1 MEMERNALIR
11 PRAAA
16 AAAAGLRPVL
26 LRRCPH
32 CGGDVRLVRDIYG
45 SYRQCLQCSREIA
58 PEALTAPAP
67 IPNAGAAERRP
78 QRRAV
83 AERAAA

>member
-1 MEMERNALIR
+1 MERNALIR
-11 PRAAA
+11 PRAAAA

-58 PEALTAPAP
+58 PEALAAPVTHA
-67 IPNAGAAERRP
+67 AGAAERRP
-78 QRRAV
+78 GAV
-83 AERAAA
+83 AERAVA

>member
-11 PRAAA
+11 PRAD
-16 AAAAGLRPVL
+16 AAAGLRPVL

-58 PEALTAPAP
+58 PEALTA
-67 IPNAGAAERRP
+67 NAGAADHRSG
-78 QRRAV
+78 RRAV
-83 AERAAA
+83 AERAVA

>member
-1 MEMERNALIR
+1 MERNVLINR
-11 PRAAA
+11 RAD
-16 AAAAGLRPVL
+16 AAGLRPVL

-58 PEALTAPAP
+58 PEALMAT
-67 IPNAGAAERRP
+67 AGAGGSERRSG
-78 QRRAV
+78 RRAV